1 MSLKGDQA
9 VPSPLDRGK
18 GEVTGEII
26 RGMRFKVA
34 DVLGYFAAG
43 MTGKEILNDFPFLE
57 QEDIKASLLY
67 AAERIDHSIIKV
79 TLNAA

>member
-1 MSLKGDQA
+1 MILKGDQS

-18 GEVTGEII
+18 GEVTGAII

-34 DVLGYFAAG
+34 DVLGYLAAG
-43 MTGKEILNDFPFLE
+43 MTGVEILNDFPFLE

-67 AAERIDHSIIKV
+67 ASERIDHLIIKV